1 MVGRLFPK
9 VIDNDYR
16 GWWLAVWMLAPL
28 VMLQLVMGFNVSGL
42 NPWISNRDIA
52 INADGFALDSYGTE
66 AASVVMFMFASWGL
80 ILLVLSLLGLLVL
93 VRYRAMIPLMYL
105 LLGAEQFGRK
115 AIALS
120 QPIVKAA
127 AQSEGLSPA
136 FLINSGFMA
145 VLAIGFILSLTPR
158 HSAADRQAE
167 AVS

>member
-1 MVGRLFPK
+1 MLGRLFPK

-28 VMLQLVMGFNVSGL
+28 ILLKLVMGINVSGL
-42 NPWISNRDIA
+42 NPWISNRDVA

-80 ILLVLSLLGLLVL
+80 ILFVLSLLGLLVL

-115 AIALS
+115 AIAMA

-127 AQSEGLSPA
+127 AQSDGFSPA
-136 FLINSGFMA
+136 FLINTGFMA
-145 VLAIGFILSLTPR
+145 VLTIGFILSLAPR
-158 HSAADRQAE
+158 RAGATEPAE
-167 AVS
+167 ATS